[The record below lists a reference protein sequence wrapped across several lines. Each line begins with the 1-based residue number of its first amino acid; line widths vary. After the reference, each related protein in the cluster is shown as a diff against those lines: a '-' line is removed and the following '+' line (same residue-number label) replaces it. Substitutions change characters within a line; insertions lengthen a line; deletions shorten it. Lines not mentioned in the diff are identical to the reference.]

1 MLLKKNLVLVFSFMY
16 LVSVDPMDRSE
27 VTKIQKCYIIIVDIL
42 QGQDRKNGEKIT

>member
-1 MLLKKNLVLVFSFMY
+1 MY

-42 QGQDRKNGEKIT
+42 QGQDRKKWKENHTTK